1 MASKNTQENLD
12 FETNKKIKEL
22 EMEKEWERI
31 KNLKDELENKKRKNI
46 EKELELKERELM
58 ASVLA
63 QFMSP
68 S

>member
-31 KNLKDELENKKRKNI
+31 KNLKDELENKKKKKYRKRIGI
-46 EKELELKERELM
+46 ERKRTSDKR
-58 ASVLA
+58 
-63 QFMSP
+63 
-68 S
+68 